1 MDPAL
6 WLELVVFVVL
16 LGFSGFF
23 SSTETSLFSLS
34 TFQLEQMRAAKNPR
48 IDLIERLRSEPRRL
62 IVTIL
67 IGNEFVNVSASVISA
82 AMIIHLFGA
91 ENEMINLLV
100 MVPILL
106 LFGEITPKVLAIR
119 NNVAFASFEC
129 RPIALVARL
138 ITPLREV
145 IRYISDFFITL
156 IVGKQR
162 SQGNLVTEDMIRTLV
177 HNAVGEGAL
186 HSQAAQYIKKIFE
199 FGNKSLRAI
208 MRPRSDIQFLSAALP
223 VAGLI
228 AKIKASRQSRYPVF
242 KGHRDTILG
251 ILHTRDLL
259 GVDLARLERD
269 PQGFRKLLRQ
279 PNFFPESKPAVELF
293 HDFRQRKL
301 SFGLIVDEYGGVT
314 GLVTMEDLLEC
325 VFGEIVSPSD
335 SEVVDQ
341 HLLSELPDGRRLI
354 ETSILLDD
362 FNREFSVSIASAE
375 VETLAGALLAA
386 FGELPAAGAATV
398 LCGLKF
404 TVDNIEHNRITRVVV
419 ERLPISVEPQETE
432 CADTGSASP
441 ELLPATVPAAQED
454 VAAPRPNGGRQ
465 NV

>member
-1 MDPAL
+1 
-6 WLELVVFVVL
+6 
-16 LGFSGFF
+16 
-23 SSTETSLFSLS
+23 
-34 TFQLEQMRAAKNPR
+34 
-48 IDLIERLRSEPRRL
+48 
-62 IVTIL
+62 
-67 IGNEFVNVSASVISA
+67 
-82 AMIIHLFGA
+82 
-91 ENEMINLLV
+91 
-100 MVPILL
+100 
-106 LFGEITPKVLAIR
+106 
-119 NNVAFASFEC
+119 
-129 RPIALVARL
+129 
-138 ITPLREV
+138 V

-177 HNAVGEGAL
+177 HDAVGEGAL
-186 HSQAAQYIKKIFE
+186 DSPGSTIHRKDLRVRQQIAARHHAATLGHSV
-199 FGNKSLRAI
+199 SLSRI
-208 MRPRSDIQFLSAALP
+208 CRWR
-223 VAGLI
+223 GLI
-228 AKIKASRQSRYPVF
+228 AQIKASRQSRYPVF

-362 FNREFSVSIASAE
+362 FNREFSVGIASAE

-419 ERLPISVEPQETE
+419 ERLPISVEPQGTE

>member
-1 MDPAL
+1 
-6 WLELVVFVVL
+6 VIC
-16 LGFSGFF
+16 SGW
-23 SSTETSLFSLS
+23 
-34 TFQLEQMRAAKNPR
+34 
-48 IDLIERLRSEPRRL
+48 
-62 IVTIL
+62 
-67 IGNEFVNVSASVISA
+67 IS
-82 AMIIHLFGA
+82 
-91 ENEMINLLV
+91 
-100 MVPILL
+100 
-106 LFGEITPKVLAIR
+106 
-119 NNVAFASFEC
+119 
-129 RPIALVARL
+129 
-138 ITPLREV
+138 
-145 IRYISDFFITL
+145 
-156 IVGKQR
+156 
-162 SQGNLVTEDMIRTLV
+162 
-177 HNAVGEGAL
+177 
-186 HSQAAQYIKKIFE
+186 
-199 FGNKSLRAI
+199 
-208 MRPRSDIQFLSAALP
+208 
-223 VAGLI
+223 
-228 AKIKASRQSRYPVF
+228 
-242 KGHRDTILG
+242 
-251 ILHTRDLL
+251 
-259 GVDLARLERD
+259 ARLERD

-362 FNREFSVSIASAE
+362 FNREFSVGIASAE

>member
-1 MDPAL
+1 
-6 WLELVVFVVL
+6 
-16 LGFSGFF
+16 
-23 SSTETSLFSLS
+23 
-34 TFQLEQMRAAKNPR
+34 
-48 IDLIERLRSEPRRL
+48 
-62 IVTIL
+62 
-67 IGNEFVNVSASVISA
+67 
-82 AMIIHLFGA
+82 
-91 ENEMINLLV
+91 
-100 MVPILL
+100 
-106 LFGEITPKVLAIR
+106 
-119 NNVAFASFEC
+119 VAFASFEC

-177 HNAVGEGAL
+177 HDAVGEGAL
-186 HSQAAQYIKKIFE
+186 DSQEAQYIEKIFE
-199 FGNKSLRAI
+199 FGNKSLRDI
-208 MRPRSDIQFLSAALP
+208 MRPRSDIQFLSADLP

-228 AKIKASRQSRYPVF
+228 AQIKASRQSRYPVF

-362 FNREFSVSIASAE
+362 FNREFSVGIASAE